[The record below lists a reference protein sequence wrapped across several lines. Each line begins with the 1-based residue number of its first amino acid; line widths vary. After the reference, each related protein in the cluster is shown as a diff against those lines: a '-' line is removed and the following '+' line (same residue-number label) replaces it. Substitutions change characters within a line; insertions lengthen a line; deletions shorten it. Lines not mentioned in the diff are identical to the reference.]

1 MSDLSSRFAP
11 DDRPGDPRLLRGA
24 VLVRNWWAILIRG
37 IAAVVFG
44 VIAFLLPVQAV
55 AVLALVFGAY
65 LLVDGVFAITA
76 AIAAA
81 ARHTRWGLLLAEGVI
96 DLLVGLLALA
106 APGLVIVGVLWV
118 IAAWAV
124 ITGVLMLAAAFR
136 LPGGHGHW
144 LLGLGG
150 LVSVVWGVLLWLWP
164 FVGAIVLTLWL
175 GAYAVIFGIA
185 LIAFALRLRARHV
198 GGLRA

>member
-1 MSDLSSRFAP
+1 MSDLPSRFVP
-11 DDRPGDPRLLRGA
+11 DLSGDPRLLRGA
-24 VLVRNWWAILIRG
+24 VLARNWWAILIRG

-55 AVLALVFGAY
+55 VVLALLFGAY
-65 LLVDGVFAITA
+65 LLVDGVFAIIA

-96 DLLVGLLALA
+96 DILVGLLALA
-106 APGLVIVGVLWV
+106 APGAVIVGVLWV
-118 IAAWAV
+118 MAAWAV
-124 ITGVLMLAAAFR
+124 VTGALMLVAAFR
-136 LPGGHGHW
+136 VPAGHGNW

-150 LVSVVWGVLLWLWP
+150 VVSVVWGVLLWLWP

-175 GAYAVIFGIA
+175 GAYAVIFGVA
-185 LIAFALRLRARHV
+185 LIAFALKLRARHV
-198 GGLRA
+198 GTLRA

>member
-44 VIAFLLPVQAV
+44 VIAFLLPAQAV

-96 DLLVGLLALA
+96 DLLVGLLALG

-198 GGLRA
+198 GGLRI